1 MACKRG
7 ARWIMFLVSVL
18 KKYWNE
24 IAQDE
29 HNLDRLRTLEILR
42 DEYLEETRLMRQL
55 TEHSERMR
63 YPQFR
68 ERLLRMAE
76 EEREH
81 VSWLREK
88 IAELRGSVPD
98 TEEAPPWRPELN
110 TWERLSQDLE
120 EESRCCALLAH
131 GIAIAENFDPKL
143 TEKLERMFREE
154 EQHRQEIIEML
165 MRSDPYAE
173 EP

>member
-1 MACKRG
+1 
-7 ARWIMFLVSVL
+7 MFLVSVL
-18 KKYWNE
+18 QKYWNE
-24 IAQDE
+24 IARDE

-42 DEYLEETRLMRQL
+42 DEYLEETRLMRRF

-76 EEREH
+76 EERGH

-88 IAELRGSVPD
+88 IVELHGSVPEM
-98 TEEAPPWRPELN
+98 EELPSCRPGTN

-120 EESRCCALLAH
+120 EESRCCALLAD
-131 GIAIAENFDPKL
+131 GIAIAENFDPEL
-143 TEKLERMFREE
+143 TDKLEQMFREE
-154 EQHRQEIIEML
+154 EQHRQQIIEML

-173 EP
+173 ES